1 MRPTLEPGDWAIAIA
16 LGRVRPGDI
25 VVVEHP
31 ERPGFEMVKR
41 VLNVPGGRAPD
52 GSDLVDGVWVE
63 GDDPS
68 SSTDSRSFGAVPANL
83 VRGRVA
89 LVWWPPGR
97 IRVV

>member
-1 MRPTLEPGDWAIAIA
+1 MRPTLEPGDWAIAVE

-31 ERPGFEMVKR
+31 GRPGFEMVKR
-41 VLNVPGGRAPD
+41 VLRVPGEHAPD
-52 GSDLVDGVWVE
+52 GTDLVAGVWVE

-68 SSTDSRSFGAVPANL
+68 SSTDSRSFGAVPATL

-97 IRVV
+97 IRIV